1 MKTNNIRQFLLL
13 GAVISAMGF
22 TTNAC
27 ANTVGVNAVLEAA
40 AGKTTPG
47 APAPTASAPAK
58 SAASAPKKIPASH
71 ASLPT
76 KPVVLSAETTRSKV
90 PLPEPS
96 HAGKV
101 PVHAVR
107 GLPAPLSVQTASSTH
122 PAMSIPNTVVTAAP
136 QSNLHPKMI
145 VTGQARMGMPQSAAS
160 VQSAGYVNPFLGAP
174 SKEQNLSNELSLL
187 KLKTQIAKEKATY
200 VKYLNQGRSFQPQN
214 SAEFHNLE
222 NAVVQMKSQLS
233 TLAEEKRAAM
243 VHIEAVRKKKMNALK
258 LVAIIDNQG
267 KRSALVQVGKQTRT
281 VADGETVNGHLV
293 KAIRAHALVLDNGRI
308 LRLARQIGHYES
320 TQWKAQQQSGSIAA
334 PQSSIAQR
342 LAAEAQQSGIH
353 LPQYGAPATS
363 SGHPALPALNPAMF
377 H

>member
-1 MKTNNIRQFLLL
+1 MKTHTIRPCLLL
-13 GAVISAMGF
+13 AAAVSALGF
-22 TTNAC
+22 AMASS
-27 ANTVGVNAVLEAA
+27 ANTAGVNAVLEAA

-47 APAPTASAPAK
+47 APAPTASAQAK
-58 SAASAPKKIPASH
+58 SAAAAPKIIPASH

-76 KPVVLSAETTRSKV
+76 KPVVLPAETTRSKV

-107 GLPAPLSVQTASSTH
+107 GFPAPLSVQAASSTH
-122 PAMSIPNTVVTAAP
+122 PAMPIPNTVVAAAP

-145 VTGQARMGMPQSAAS
+145 VTGQSRMGMPQSAAS
-160 VQSAGYVNPFLGAP
+160 VQSAGYVNPFLGTP
-174 SKEQNLSNELSLL
+174 SKEQNLSNELNLL
-187 KLKTQIAKEKATY
+187 KLKTHIAKEKATY
-200 VKYLNQGRSFQPQN
+200 VKYLNQGRSFQPQK
-214 SAEFHNLE
+214 SAEFQNME
-222 NAVVQMKSQLS
+222 NTVVQMKSQLS
-233 TLAEEKRAAM
+233 ALAEEKRAAM
-243 VHIEAVRKKKMNALK
+243 VHTEAVRKKKMDALK

-267 KRSALVQVGKQTRT
+267 KRSALVQVGKQTQT
-281 VADGETVNGHLV
+281 VADGDTVNGHLV
-293 KAIRAHALVLDNGRI
+293 KAIRAHALVLDNGRT
-308 LRLARQIGHYES
+308 LRLTRQIGHYAS

-334 PQSSIAQR
+334 PQSSIVQR